1 MKQGTLITKIV
12 MLILFLGVALYLAV
26 YAARSLSD
34 PFTTAMAY
42 QDTLND
48 SVEVTGMVVRQE
60 QALSGGAD
68 IMEVLPEE
76 GVRVAAGEAVA
87 ILYQDSQALE
97 RRSQLQEL
105 TQKRSQLEYAL
116 NHGSSL
122 GDAAKLE
129 QQIIASILEVRASTA
144 GGDLSALESNAL
156 SLRTQVLQREFA
168 YSASGDSAAA
178 LTEAIQELDAE
189 IAALDVQVSGIT
201 SYIYAPRS
209 GLFSAV
215 ADALE
220 SVLTP
225 DALETMT
232 AEQYKTIAAQAGGE
246 LSGAVGKLITG
257 DRWYFV
263 AVVEPSTAR
272 RLQAGDSILVGF
284 SHDYTGTVEMQVE
297 RVGSE
302 EADGCILVLSSSRN
316 LKDVTLLRTQT
327 VELIFEQFTGVHVS
341 KQALH
346 METVTLTDSD
356 SGEETQLQVLG
367 VYTVVGQRAEF
378 KPVDIVR
385 EGKDYYL
392 VAPSTDS
399 DYFRVLSA
407 AQAKRR
413 VLRAGDEIIVTA
425 SGLYDGKVVLE

>member
-26 YAARSLSD
+26 YAAKSLSD

-48 SVEVTGMVVRQE
+48 SVEVTGMVVREE

-76 GVRVAAGEAVA
+76 GVRVARGETVA

-97 RRSQLQEL
+97 RRRQLQEL

-129 QQIIASILEVRASTA
+129 QQIIASLLELRASTA

-178 LTEAIQELDAE
+178 LTEAVQELDAE
-189 IAALDVQVSGIT
+189 IAALDSQISGIT
-201 SYIYAPRS
+201 TSIYAPRS
-209 GLFSAV
+209 GLFSAA
-215 ADALE
+215 ADGLE
-220 SVLTP
+220 AVLPP

-232 AEQYKTIAAQAGGE
+232 AAEYKAAAAQAGGE

-263 AVVEPSTAR
+263 TVVEPSTAR

-284 SHDYTGTVEMQVE
+284 SHDYTGTVDMRVE

-302 EADGCILVLSSSRN
+302 ETEGCVVVLSSSRN
-316 LKDVTLLRTQT
+316 LKDITLLRTQT
-327 VELIFEQFTGVHVS
+327 VELIFEQFTGIHVS

-356 SGEETQLQVLG
+356 SGEETQLQILG

-378 KPVDIVR
+378 KPVEVVR

-392 VAPSTDS
+392 VSPASDS

-413 VLRAGDEIIVTA
+413 ILRAGDEIIVTA

>member
-12 MLILFLGVALYLAV
+12 MLILFLGVLLYLGI
-26 YAARSLSD
+26 YAAKSLSD

-48 SVEVTGMVVRQE
+48 SVEITGMVVREE

-76 GVRVAAGEAVA
+76 GVRVARGETVA

-97 RRSQLQEL
+97 RRKQLQEL

-129 QQIIASILEVRASTA
+129 QQIIASILELRASTA

-178 LTEAIQELDAE
+178 LTEAVQELDAE
-189 IAALDVQVSGIT
+189 ISALDSQVSGIT
-201 SYIYAPRS
+201 TSIYAPRS
-209 GLFSAV
+209 GLFSAA
-215 ADALE
+215 ADGLE
-220 SVLTP
+220 AVLTP

-232 AEQYKTIAAQAGGE
+232 AAEYRAIAAQAGGE
-246 LSGAVGKLITG
+246 LSGAVGKLVTG

-263 AVVEPSTAR
+263 AVVEPSTAG
-272 RLQAGDSILVGF
+272 RLQAGDTILVGF
-284 SHDYTGTVEMQVE
+284 SHDYTGTVDMRVE
-297 RVGSE
+297 RIGNE
-302 EADGCILVLSSSRN
+302 EADGCVLVLSSSRN
-316 LKDVTLLRTQT
+316 LKDITLLRTQT
-327 VELIFEQFTGVHVS
+327 VELIFKQYTGIHVS
-341 KQALH
+341 KQTLH
-346 METVTLTDSD
+346 METVTLTDS
-356 SGEETQLQVLG
+356 ETGAETRLQALG

-378 KPVDIVR
+378 KPVEVVR
-385 EGKDYYL
+385 EGTDYYL
-392 VAPSTDS
+392 VAPASDS
-399 DYFRVLSA
+399 DYFRILSA
-407 AQAKRR
+407 AEAKRR
-413 VLRAGDEIIVTA
+413 ILRAGDEIIVTA
-425 SGLYDGKVVLE
+425 SELYDGKVVLE